1 MPTSVKY
8 FHSEMTGA
16 PVLNGTAGSLI
27 SVLDACLV
35 NGFNARAV
43 DSIVVTNGI
52 ATATVSAGHGYTADH
67 VVLISGATP
76 AALNG
81 EQRITSVT
89 QTTFTFAVSGVPD
102 GAASGTI
109 GAKIAPLGFEKPFSG
124 TNLAV
129 YRSGDLLSTR
139 MLLRVDDTGAQ
150 NARVVGY
157 ETMADINTGTGPFP
171 VSTQIS
177 GGGYWPKANSTS
189 TTARGWTIIGDGRA
203 FYLHVHTRD
212 DPPNRGT
219 TGVVFGFG
227 DFLSLRSGDTYGAFL
242 ACHAIDVSTSTST
255 GAGLSSGYIV
265 SSLSRYVYVPRSY
278 TMIGTAIECNH
289 YVESYQGNAS
299 NESGN
304 GAGVTISSYPN
315 PVNNGLI
322 LSRKS
327 LIEMTLSVLRGYLP
341 GIYHAPQNLHAA
353 FNWRDKIDGQGSM
366 LGRKLMAVKTGSPA
380 NNVSQGCVFFDITG
394 PWR

>member
-35 NGFNARAV
+35 NGFNARAI

-81 EQRITSVT
+81 EQRITAVT
-89 QTTFTFAVSGVPD
+89 QTTFSFAVSGVPD
-102 GAASGTI
+102 GSASGTI
-109 GAKIAPLGFEKPFSG
+109 AAKIAPLGFEKPFSG

-129 YRSGDLLSTR
+129 YRSGDMLSTR
-139 MLLRVDDTGAQ
+139 MLLRVDDTDAR

-157 ETMADINTGTGPFP
+157 ETMTDINTGTGPFP
-171 VSTQIS
+171 ASTQIS

-189 TTARGWTIIGDGRA
+189 TTARAWTIIGDGRA
-203 FYLHVHTRD
+203 FYLHVNTRD
-212 DPPNRGT
+212 NPATRGI
-219 TGVVFGFG
+219 TGTVLGFG

-242 ACHAIDVSTSTST
+242 ACFDGEYSGDDSYVRGLHTGTTDLNKNWVS
-255 GAGLSSGYIV
+255 
-265 SSLSRYVYVPRSY
+265 VPRSY
-278 TMIGTAIECNH
+278 TMIGGAIVCYNRP
-289 YVESYQGNAS
+289 ESYAQDHNSGSPPGESIIS
-299 NESGN
+299 N
-304 GAGVTISSYPN
+304 YPN
-315 PVNNGLI
+315 AANNGMI
-322 LSRKS
+322 LSKKV
-327 LIEMTLSVLRGYLP
+327 LIEIATKTLRGYFP
-341 GIYHAPQNLHAA
+341 GIYHAPQNLHQA
-353 FNWRDKIDGQGSM
+353 FNWRDKIDGQGPL
-366 LGRKLMAVKTGSPA
+366 LGRKLMAVKTGAPA
-380 NNVSQGCVFFDITG
+380 YNVSQGCVFFDITG

>member
-1 MPTSVKY
+1 MPTSVKHY
-8 FHSEMTGA
+8 HSEMTGA

-35 NGFNARAV
+35 NGFNARSI
-43 DSIVVTNGI
+43 DSLVVANGI
-52 ATATVSAGHGYTADH
+52 ATATVSAEHGYTADH

-89 QTTFTFAVSGVPD
+89 QTTFSFAVSGVPD
-102 GAASGTI
+102 GAASGAI
-109 GAKIAPLGFEKPFSG
+109 SSKIAPLGFEKPFSG

-157 ETMADINTGTGPFP
+157 EAMTDINTGTGLFP
-171 VSTQIS
+171 LNTQI
-177 GGGYWPKANSTS
+177 GGGYWPKAGSTS
-189 TTARGWTIIGDGRA
+189 STARGWTIIGDGRA

-212 DPPNRGT
+212 DPPNRGVN
-219 TGVVFGFG
+219 GVVLGFG

-242 ACHAIDVSTSTST
+242 ACLNDEYSRSESYSGGLQAGTTDLNRNWVS
-255 GAGLSSGYIV
+255 
-265 SSLSRYVYVPRSY
+265 VPRSY
-278 TMIGTAIECNH
+278 TMIGGAIVCYNRP
-289 YVESYQGNAS
+289 ESYARDHD
-299 NESGN
+299 SG
-304 GAGVTISSYPN
+304 GQSGDSIILTYPN
-315 PVNNGLI
+315 AANNGMI
-322 LSRKS
+322 LSKKV
-327 LIEMTLSVLRGYLP
+327 LIEVATQTLRGYFP
-341 GIYHAPQNLHAA
+341 GIYHAPQNLHQA
-353 FNWRDKIDGQGSM
+353 FNWRDKIDGQGPL
-366 LGRKLMAVKTGSPA
+366 LGRKLMAVKTGTPA
-380 NNVSQGCVFFDITG
+380 GGGSRGCVFFDITG

>member
-8 FHSEMTGA
+8 FHSGMTGA

-171 VSTQIS
+171 VSAQIS

-189 TTARGWTIIGDGRA
+189 STARGWTIIGDGRA

-212 DPPNRGT
+212 DPPNRGA

-242 ACHAIDVSTSTST
+242 ACHASDISATTNA
-255 GAGLSSGYIV
+255 GAYGLSQGSVGGN
-265 SSLSRYVYVPRSY
+265 SRYVYVPRSF
-278 TMIGTAIECNH
+278 TMIGGSIECTNRP
-289 YVESYQGNAS
+289 ESYCTGDG
-299 NESGN
+299 ESGTGTN
-304 GAGVTISSYPN
+304 TFVPTYPN
-315 PVNNGLI
+315 GTNNALI
-322 LSRKS
+322 VAKKCLFEP
-327 LIEMTLSVLRGYLP
+327 IGPALRGYFP
-341 GIYHAPQNLHAA
+341 GIYHAPQNLHQS
-353 FNWRDKIDGQGSM
+353 FNWRDKIDGQGPL

>member
-1 MPTSVKY
+1 MPTTSVKHY
-8 FHSEMTGA
+8 HSEMTGA

-35 NGFNARAV
+35 NGFNARAI
-43 DSIVVTNGI
+43 DSLVVANGI

-81 EQRITSVT
+81 EQRITAVT
-89 QTTFTFAVSGVPD
+89 QTTFSFAVSGVPD

-109 GAKIAPLGFEKPFSG
+109 AAKIAPLGFEKPFSG

-157 ETMADINTGTGPFP
+157 ETMTDINTGTGPFP
-171 VSTQIS
+171 ASTQIR
-177 GGGYWPKANSTS
+177 GGGYWPKADSTS
-189 TTARGWTIIGDGRA
+189 KTARGWTIIGDGRA

-227 DFLSLRSGDTYGAFL
+227 DFLSLRSGETYGAFL
-242 ACHAIDVSTSTST
+242 ACHASDISTSTSVGIGISYGSPG
-255 GAGLSSGYIV
+255 GA
-265 SSLSRYVYVPRSY
+265 SRYVYVPRSF
-278 TMIGTAIECNH
+278 TMIGGSIECTNRP
-289 YVESYQGNAS
+289 ESYCTGDG
-299 NESGN
+299 ESG
-304 GAGVTISSYPN
+304 AGESTFVPTYPN
-315 PVNNGLI
+315 GPNNALI
-322 LSRKS
+322 VAKKCLVEP
-327 LIEMTLSVLRGYLP
+327 IGPALRGYFP
-341 GIYHAPQNLHAA
+341 GIYHAPQNLHRA
-353 FNWRDKIDGQGSM
+353 FSWRDKIDGQGPL

-380 NNVSQGCVFFDITG
+380 GAGSQGCVFFDITG